1 MAKKAIELYI
11 GVSPTQAAMLRS
23 DGIMRVRWFGKSI
36 PCKKSLL
43 AACEAYQE
51 HHNEEGAPPFASN
64 EEGAP
69 PFAVGVIINSP
80 LFLGLMDDGI
90 LERRSPAGDYHLMK
104 DFCTL
109 EWRSHCQC
117 LVFCVQPGLASRSS
131 ANEGALVDYAVLKL
145 GNQWFNHAMMDA
157 VHNLLESGRPGD
169 DEDIVQALK
178 ALALGGRDEV
188 LTFVRNVLHM
198 KLTDPPGEGEWGQL
212 FET

>member
-11 GVSPTQAAMLRS
+11 GLSRTQAAALQS
-23 DGIMRVRWFGKSI
+23 DGIVRVRWFGESI
-36 PCKKSLL
+36 PWKGSLL
-43 AACEAYQE
+43 AACLAYQE
-51 HHNEEGAPPFASN
+51 HHSGEGAPPFA
-64 EEGAP
+64 A
-69 PFAVGVIINSP
+69 GVIISSP
-80 LFLGLMDDGI
+80 LFAGLVDDGS
-90 LERRSPAGDYHLMK
+90 LEKRSPAGDYHLMK

-131 ANEGALVDYAVLKL
+131 ANEGALVDYAVLKF

-157 VHNLLESGRPGD
+157 VQNLLESGRPGD

-198 KLTDPPGEGEWGQL
+198 KLTDPPG
-212 FET
+212 

>member
-11 GVSPTQAAMLRS
+11 GLSRTQAAALQS
-23 DGIMRVRWFGKSI
+23 DGIVRVRWFGESI
-36 PCKKSLL
+36 PWKRSVL
-43 AACEAYQE
+43 AACQAYQE
-51 HHNEEGAPPFASN
+51 HHSGEGAPPFA
-64 EEGAP
+64 A
-69 PFAVGVIINSP
+69 GVIISSP
-80 LFLGLMDDGI
+80 LFAGLVDDGS
-90 LERRSPAGDYHLMK
+90 LEKRSPAGDYHLMK

-131 ANEGALVDYAVLKL
+131 ANEGDLDDYAVLKF

-157 VHNLLESGRPGD
+157 VQNLLESGRPGD

>member
-11 GVSPTQAAMLRS
+11 GLSRTQAAALQS
-23 DGIMRVRWFGKSI
+23 DGIVRVRWFGERI
-36 PCKKSLL
+36 PWKRSLL
-43 AACEAYQE
+43 AACRAYQE
-51 HHNEEGAPPFASN
+51 HHSGEGAPPFA
-64 EEGAP
+64 A
-69 PFAVGVIINSP
+69 GVIICSP
-80 LFLGLMDDGI
+80 LFVGLVDDGS
-90 LERRSPAGDYHLMK
+90 LEKRSPAGDYHLMK

-109 EWRSHCQC
+109 EWRSYCQC

-131 ANEGALVDYAVLKL
+131 ANEDALVDYAVLKF

-157 VHNLLESGRPGD
+157 VQNLQESGRPGD
-169 DEDIVQALK
+169 DEDLVQALK

-212 FET
+212 LET

>member
-11 GVSPTQAAMLRS
+11 GLSRSQAAALQS
-23 DGIMRVRWFGKSI
+23 DGIVRVRWFGESI
-36 PCKKSLL
+36 PWKRSLL
-43 AACEAYQE
+43 AACQAYQE
-51 HHNEEGAPPFASN
+51 HSGEGAPPFA
-64 EEGAP
+64 A
-69 PFAVGVIINSP
+69 GVIISSP
-80 LFLGLMDDGI
+80 LFAGLVDDGS
-90 LERRSPAGDYHLMK
+90 LEKRSPADEYHLKK
-104 DFCTL
+104 DFSTPEL
-109 EWRSHCQC
+109 RSHCQC

-131 ANEGALVDYAVLKL
+131 ANEGAPADYAVFKF

-157 VHNLLESGRPGD
+157 VQNLLESGWPGD
-169 DEDIVQALK
+169 DEDLVQALK